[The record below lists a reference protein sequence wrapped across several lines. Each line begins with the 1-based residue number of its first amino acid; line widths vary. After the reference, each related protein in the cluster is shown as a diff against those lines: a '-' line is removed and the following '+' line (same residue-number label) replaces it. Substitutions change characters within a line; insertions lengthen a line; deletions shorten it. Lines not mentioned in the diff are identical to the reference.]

1 MSSSVNYWFLFIFQN
16 GKTKFSKHTKKMFS
30 DATDDTAIAPV
41 KYPSKCHYAT

>member
-16 GKTKFSKHTKKMFS
+16 GKRNFLNAQKIFS
-30 DATDDTAIAPV
+30 DATYDTAIAPV